1 MHGEDRKGVIIATG
15 AQGRLGRLICGLLKS
30 QRTVIATARRP
41 PADLILQ
48 GDGPLPALPR
58 CHAVLALWGG
68 TSNDPAKAR
77 ENIALAHRSRAVAE
91 ASGARLVIHLS
102 SAAVYGPGLDLR
114 ETDALHPLGG
124 YGRAKAQMERE
135 IAGFD
140 SDQARHVCLRLANV
154 VGADSLA
161 PALLGEGP
169 VRLDRFPDGRGPL
182 RSYIAPG
189 DLARIVLALTDLAP
203 ETLPAV
209 INVAAPLPVS
219 MAALA
224 RAAGHDITWVP
235 APQTA
240 VQEVGLNTER
250 LQALLPAQHLHRTAP
265 DMIADW
271 RHLRSGG

>member
-1 MHGEDRKGVIIATG
+1 MHGADRKGVIIATG
-15 AQGRLGRLICGLLKS
+15 AQGRLGRLICDLLKS

-169 VRLDRFPDGRGPL
+169 VRLDRFPDGGGPL

-189 DLARIVLALTDLAP
+189 DLAHIVLALADLAP

-224 RAAGHDITWVP
+224 RAAGREITWVP
-235 APQTA
+235 APQAA
-240 VQEVGLNTER
+240 VQEVGLNTAR

-265 DMIADW
+265 EMIADW